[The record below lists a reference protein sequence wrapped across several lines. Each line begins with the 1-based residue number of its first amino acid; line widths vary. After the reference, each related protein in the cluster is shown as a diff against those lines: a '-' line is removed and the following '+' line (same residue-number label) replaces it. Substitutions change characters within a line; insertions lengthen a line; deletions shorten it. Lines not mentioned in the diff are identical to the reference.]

1 MHFMIDPQNGKYHP
15 FHVKM
20 ARLLHAG
27 AIRENV
33 SDSDVSIQ
41 SRIFS

>member
-1 MHFMIDPQNGKYHP
+1 MHFMIHLQNGKYHS

-27 AIRENV
+27 AIRGNG
-33 SDSDVSIQ
+33 SDSHVLIQ